1 MKNRSASVCD
11 SAWCTKRAQALL
23 RGRPGA
29 SRDRPGKAF
38 GSFPGALGPPQAT
51 QDRSRGGLLAPQS
64 RPQHVPAP
72 SPERSRAPQSARE
85 RNLVDFLSFL
95 GLPRPLRTSISDSPA
110 RFSSEV
116 VVEGGSF
123 SESQKRAVQSN
134 RASWHVRCMVAS
146 CCARG
151 FRRLLVRSFYRCE
164 HTSALSLE

>member
-38 GSFPGALGPPQAT
+38 GRFPHALGPLRAT

-95 GLPRPLRTSISDSPA
+95 GLPGPLRTSIFG
-110 RFSSEV
+110 FSSALFERSCRRRWFAFGV
-116 VVEGGSF
+116 SKKSRAIQPSILARALYGRLVLRARL
-123 SESQKRAVQSN
+123 SQTPCSIFFFDANIQV
-134 RASWHVRCMVAS
+134 H
-146 CCARG
+146 
-151 FRRLLVRSFYRCE
+151 LV
-164 HTSALSLE
+164 